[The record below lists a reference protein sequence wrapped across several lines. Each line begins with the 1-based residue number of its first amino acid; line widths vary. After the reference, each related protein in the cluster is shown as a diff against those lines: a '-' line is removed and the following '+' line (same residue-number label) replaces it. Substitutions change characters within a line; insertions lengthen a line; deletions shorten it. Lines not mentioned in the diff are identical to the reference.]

1 MDSSPGIYDSRDL
14 NSYRKSTVDQKI
26 PFGARDFSL
35 DSLRSNVH
43 SLYGD
48 CGSGFDRII
57 YFRKIECNFI
67 SGFDFCYTCCRI
79 FTFLYSRIFGE
90 GERYFKG
97 YYTSYSAYLSIFLL
111 VVTDLVFV
119 HGFFTFDQRLEPS
132 QFPSRAVSIFLL
144 NDFVAVFHWK
154 EFIPYLI
161 LFPLI
166 GILSRSKFHS
176 VILDHL

>member
-1 MDSSPGIYDSRDL
+1 M
-14 NSYRKSTVDQKI
+14 
-26 PFGARDFSL
+26 
-35 DSLRSNVH
+35 
-43 SLYGD
+43 
-48 CGSGFDRII
+48 
-57 YFRKIECNFI
+57 
-67 SGFDFCYTCCRI
+67 
-79 FTFLYSRIFGE
+79 
-90 GERYFKG
+90 
-97 YYTSYSAYLSIFLL
+97 
-111 VVTDLVFV
+111 
-119 HGFFTFDQRLEPS
+119 EPS